1 MFGQSRVIR
10 HGRTYRESYKAEVNC
25 RLAYFF
31 DTAIDTLISSVPLA
45 AIFQR
50 LFCPHAII
58 YSISG
63 LLSGSNLSQL
73 ICVNVHG

>member
-10 HGRTYRESYKAEVNC
+10 DGRIYQECYTAEVDC

-31 DTAIDTLISSVPLA
+31 DIAIDTLISNVPLA

-50 LFCPHAII
+50 LFCPRTVI
-58 YSISG
+58 YSTYIWFA
-63 LLSGSNLSQL
+63 
-73 ICVNVHG
+73 